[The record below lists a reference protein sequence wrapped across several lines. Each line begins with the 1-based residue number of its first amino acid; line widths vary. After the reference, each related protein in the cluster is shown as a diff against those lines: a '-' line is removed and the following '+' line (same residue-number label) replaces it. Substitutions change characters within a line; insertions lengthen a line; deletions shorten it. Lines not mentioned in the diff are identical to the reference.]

1 MFEISSES
9 NPNLR
14 IDIILLLKAIPIA
27 ITKNNINQVKK
38 FQFKNL
44 QDSFVAFKNADENDA
59 FEHYDNLNNNRVQ
72 QVKEIELSKYDNL
85 QRVDDIMKQISEK
98 VSHAEFILQEF
109 EKMWKYW
116 EERRERIA
124 IQEIAELH
132 AEEQRKEAEGRKK
145 KKDKEPTKT
154 KSK

>member
-72 QVKEIELSKYDNL
+72 AVKEIELKKYENL

-109 EKMWKYW
+109 EKMWKHW
-116 EERRERIA
+116 EEKRERIA
-124 IQEIAELH
+124 MEQVAELH
-132 AEEQRKEAEGRKK
+132 AEE
-145 KKDKEPTKT
+145 
-154 KSK
+154 